1 MYKYITLLRGIN
13 VGGKV
18 LKMDKLKSIYESLG
32 LDAIETYIQS
42 GNVFFNTPI
51 DDVIQL
57 KISIEDAIKAAS
69 RLDVS
74 VIIIEPDELKYIL
87 NNNPLIKSGLDDTSV
102 MHVTL
107 LSDKPNGADI
117 NKINPTQY
125 EPDRFIII
133 GKVVYLYCPKG
144 YGRTKLTNNFF
155 EAKLKVKATTRNWNT
170 MNKLYEI
177 AVGKND

>member
-1 MYKYITLLRGIN
+1 MYKYISLLRGIN

-32 LDAIETYIQS
+32 LDDVKTYIQS

-57 KISIEDAIKAAS
+57 KISIKDAIKAGS
-69 RLDVS
+69 GLDVS
-74 VIIIEPDELKYIL
+74 VIIIEPDELKYIFD
-87 NNNPLIKSGLDDTSV
+87 NNPLIKSGLGDTSV

-107 LSDKPNGADI
+107 LSDKPDEANI
-117 NKINPTQY
+117 NKINPAQY

-133 GKVVYLYCPKG
+133 GKVVYLSCPNG